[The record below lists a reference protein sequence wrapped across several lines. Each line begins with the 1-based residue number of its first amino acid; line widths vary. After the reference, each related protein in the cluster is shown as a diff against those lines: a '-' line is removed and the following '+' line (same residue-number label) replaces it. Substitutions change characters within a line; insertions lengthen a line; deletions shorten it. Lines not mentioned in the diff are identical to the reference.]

1 MNYDFTGKSIKCE
14 TWEQMLHLAK
24 LAEEQKSKPNERWEF
39 SEIEFNKGNVWF
51 VLDHDYMTY
60 VCQSVPTCIYNI
72 EISYTD
78 FITPTETIEVTGCDG
93 CPMYIR
99 GDIADTCL
107 HPKYEWVNKYEYP
120 FTYCPL
126 KKSSITIKLKN
137 NDTTGN

>member
-24 LAEEQKSKPNERWEF
+24 LAEEQGYKEIIF
-39 SEIEFNKGNVWF
+39 SEDRYKNGYKYFEVNSKHKYINLCEPEEETVINYSMF
-51 VLDHDYMTY
+51 MI
-60 VCQSVPTCIYNI
+60 VPL
-72 EISYTD
+72 
-78 FITPTETIEVTGCDG
+78 PTETIEVTRCEG

-99 GDIADTCL
+99 GNIADTCL

-126 KKSSITIKLKN
+126 KKSSITIKLKQ
-137 NDTTGN
+137 ND